1 MSGWRLLCLSPKLI
15 IQEVEESEDGKS
27 PKEQVQVVPSI
38 YSLFCMV
45 HHLNQNRVQ
54 EIRYP
59 NPNGQ

>member
-38 YSLFCMV
+38 YSLIIL
-45 HHLNQNRVQ
+45 HGSPL
-54 EIRYP
+54 EP
-59 NPNGQ
+59 K